1 MTRSMTGFG
10 KACEVFGG
18 QEVTIEM
25 YAVNHRYL
33 DASIRTPNGWMA
45 LEHDLKQV
53 LRDQVAR
60 GKVTVTV
67 SRKFTAGQGGKV
79 RFVEA
84 TARQYAEAARALAD
98 LLGRDEGLSVETLAQ
113 LEGVFVQEEPEEEI
127 EEVRAFLL
135 ALLSDA
141 IGQFDAM
148 RLREGAQLA
157 GDIGKR
163 LGLIRASLAEVE
175 RVLPDLNSQYVD
187 RLRDRIAALGADVSV
202 AEERIALEVAALAEK
217 ADVTEEVVRLKSHLD
232 HMESLIEDPEPSGRR
247 MDFMLQEIQ
256 REVNTLGVKTR
267 DSDVARHVLD
277 MKAEIEKIRE
287 QVQNVE

>member
-10 KACEVFGG
+10 KAWGAFDG

-33 DASIRTPNGWMA
+33 DASVRTPNGWAA
-45 LEHDLKQV
+45 LEHDLKAA
-53 LRDQVAR
+53 LRDRVAR
-60 GKVTVTV
+60 GKVTVSA
-67 SRKFTAGQGGKV
+67 SRKWTSGEGGSV

-84 TARQYAEAARALAD
+84 AARQYVEAAEVLAKM
-98 LLGRDEGLSVETLAQ
+98 LGKSGSLSVDTLAQ
-113 LEGVFVQEEPEEEI
+113 LEGVFVQEEPEEDLDA
-127 EEVRAFLL
+127 VRAFLVDL
-135 ALLSDA
+135 LGQALD
-141 IGQFDAM
+141 QFDAM
-148 RLREGAQLA
+148 RLREGAELEKDITARLDQL
-157 GDIGKR
+157 R
-163 LGLIRASLAEVE
+163 TSLAEIE
-175 RVLPDLNSQYVD
+175 AALPDLNAQYAD
-187 RLRDRIAALGADVSV
+187 RLRERIALLGGDISI

-217 ADVTEEVVRLKSHLD
+217 ADVTEEVVRLKAHLD
-232 HMESLIEDPEPSGRR
+232 HMASLLSDEEPSGRR

-267 DSDVARHVLD
+267 DSAVARNILD